1 MADTIAEIAAE
12 CGASERAVHGECQ
25 RNHGAK
31 GSIVINESQN
41 AIYQHYLGVGGDLQN
56 LRDGVGLRVTEGF
69 NYF

>member
-12 CGASERAVHGECQ
+12 CGASERAVHGKCR
-25 RNHGAK
+25 RNHGSK